1 MLLTTTT
8 PKGMV
13 SSISPTL
20 LPPPQLFPFLL
31 PKASQPHPTPIPK
44 YGRTKFS
51 QRRDLREEGDILSD
65 EEMEVEEMV
74 GHILVA
80 QHPSDSCSEF
90 RWRILG
96 RMAIIFWYHWENI

>member
-1 MLLTTTT
+1 
-8 PKGMV
+8 MV

-31 PKASQPHPTPIPK
+31 PRAHQPHPTPIPK

-51 QRRDLREEGDILSD
+51 HRRDLKEEGDILSD

-74 GHILVA
+74 SSFYDKVLINRTLINTG
-80 QHPSDSCSEF
+80 
-90 RWRILG
+90 G
-96 RMAIIFWYHWENI
+96 